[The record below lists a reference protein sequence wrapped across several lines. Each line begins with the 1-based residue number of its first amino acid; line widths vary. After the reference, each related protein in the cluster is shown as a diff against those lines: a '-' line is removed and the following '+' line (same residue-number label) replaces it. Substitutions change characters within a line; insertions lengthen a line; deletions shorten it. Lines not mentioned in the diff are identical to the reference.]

1 MIQILLVIFVVAVL
15 LFIWQKNKQYNRSV
29 DRHNR
34 MVEKQEE
41 LLQLIKDKKNDNEQ
55 NSNNSPSEDGNN

>member
-1 MIQILLVIFVVAVL
+1 MVGVCLIAAIMIFL
-15 LFIWQKNKQYNRSV
+15 WMKNIQDNRAV

-41 LLQLIKDKKNDNEQ
+41 LLEMLQKNNDKKQEDDN
-55 NSNNSPSEDGNN
+55 

>member
-41 LLQLIKDKKNDNEQ
+41 LLQLLKDKKTDNEQ
-55 NSNNSPSEDGNN
+55 NTDNTPPGNGDN

>member
-1 MIQILLVIFVVAVL
+1 MAIIAMLIYGWLGR
-15 LFIWQKNKQYNRSV
+15 KQYNRSV

-41 LLQLIKDKKNDNEQ
+41 LLQLLKDKKNDNEQ
-55 NSNNSPSEDGNN
+55 NTANTASGDGNN